1 MRESMSQFAKLP
13 AWMAT
18 RYRRIS
24 SILRRLFEQ
33 RLAAWKAAPCGTADA
48 VLVTDLR
55 SDA

>member
-1 MRESMSQFAKLP
+1 MRESMSQFAKRP